1 MSSAP
6 SRRTDSAKGTRWAW
20 GRHIGKGSFGDV
32 FLAWEEGKEQAF
44 AVKVVRLKSDEKLD
58 NCKSLLKEVEVM
70 KGAGQHKRIVHC
82 IDALFD
88 SRGMLCIVMEYMGGG
103 AFGSFLR
110 AAKSPLRPHIA
121 AKCIRQVVEGMAY
134 LHKRHIYHRDLKGDN
149 ILIKAVESCG
159 TPLLKICDF
168 GNSKMR
174 NDKMMDSLIS
184 TLSDANG
191 QTTALT
197 VSGTALWMAPEM
209 IQAAKHSNGY
219 SPSKADIW
227 ALGIVACE
235 ILNRGKTPWPTYEH
249 PVQALFDIG
258 QWNGGK
264 GGKDLPPNAPSGVDK
279 ECRDFIASCLR
290 VKSEDRL
297 GADQLLRHRY
307 LRDVDPDPESGLT
320 SSEDSSVSS
329 TSPRQTE
336 ERVNEHSVLF
346 PVRSAEVLQVLCS
359 RLTKGKNNEAAAHA
373 KTVASPNLTQT
384 EEWTTQSCITPP
396 DSPPQPPLD
405 GPRVEIATTMTTTG
419 RTAIHSTS
427 STTATT
433 ATSSSS
439 ATSAASTVAASPGEK
454 AADTSFYTEYEEEG
468 EEEYEEEEEE
478 EHGEHAVDSEGE
490 SIYDEEDEADNANVH
505 MTDLVNASRA
515 RSKAAD
521 EAEAKDFLE
530 TDEEADTED
539 EEEAD
544 FLRSLGREGS
554 EEEEEEDEE
563 DEEDEEGELGLD
575 DDRGRAAASA
585 AYHHRQQ
592 HHPHHTHHQGGYYD
606 RRRSTPS
613 QHQDP
618 RTYYPRVVQRPS
630 LGGSLSG
637 SQLNSSIGS
646 GSLSR
651 STYGVPPPQQAP
663 RTPTTPSVG
672 DVQIGPI
679 AGQSECPLKARCVAA
694 ARNPQKERLVY
705 IVGAGGGG
713 SYSECGSGECSPSS
727 TTTQQQH
734 QGGYGE
740 SPRSGGGSSHG
751 KTSPLAL
758 GPLAPPPVMRRSS
771 NPPSTPGV
779 ASYGHREEQQL
790 YSPYTP
796 VDRRTSS
803 FGQQPTPQQ
812 QQQQQPRSGS
822 APKSPLTGSIR
833 VHFGGPESPH
843 SPHANSGTPSPTLS
857 GGRKSGEEGAA
868 PLSPRSASQA
878 RWSGKATT
886 PPTKTRVRNLS
897 RVFDPSAP
905 PPEVPPFHPT
915 KGGVMV

>member
-6 SRRTDSAKGTRWAW
+6 NRRTDSAKGTRWAW

-121 AKCIRQVVEGMAY
+121 AKCIRQVVEGMEY

-279 ECRDFIASCLR
+279 ECRDFIACCLR

-297 GADQLLRHRY
+297 GADKLLRHRY
-307 LRDVDPDPESGLT
+307 LRDVDPDPEPGLT

-359 RLTKGKNNEAAAHA
+359 RLTKGKNNEPAANA
-373 KTVASPNLTQT
+373 KAPASPNLTQT

-419 RTAIHSTS
+419 RSAIHSTS

-478 EHGEHAVDSEGE
+478 EE
-490 SIYDEEDEADNANVH
+490 
-505 MTDLVNASRA
+505 
-515 RSKAAD
+515 K
-521 EAEAKDFLE
+521 
-530 TDEEADTED
+530 
-539 EEEAD
+539 
-544 FLRSLGREGS
+544 
-554 EEEEEEDEE
+554 
-563 DEEDEEGELGLD
+563 
-575 DDRGRAAASA
+575 
-585 AYHHRQQ
+585 
-592 HHPHHTHHQGGYYD
+592 
-606 RRRSTPS
+606 
-613 QHQDP
+613 
-618 RTYYPRVVQRPS
+618 
-630 LGGSLSG
+630 
-637 SQLNSSIGS
+637 
-646 GSLSR
+646 
-651 STYGVPPPQQAP
+651 
-663 RTPTTPSVG
+663 
-672 DVQIGPI
+672 
-679 AGQSECPLKARCVAA
+679 
-694 ARNPQKERLVY
+694 
-705 IVGAGGGG
+705 
-713 SYSECGSGECSPSS
+713 
-727 TTTQQQH
+727 
-734 QGGYGE
+734 
-740 SPRSGGGSSHG
+740 
-751 KTSPLAL
+751 
-758 GPLAPPPVMRRSS
+758 
-771 NPPSTPGV
+771 
-779 ASYGHREEQQL
+779 QL
-790 YSPYTP
+790 YST
-796 VDRRTSS
+796 T
-803 FGQQPTPQQ
+803 FGVLMLALVTIII
-812 QQQQQPRSGS
+812 S
-822 APKSPLTGSIR
+822 L
-833 VHFGGPESPH
+833 ESEVVVNNLENF
-843 SPHANSGTPSPTLS
+843 AV
-857 GGRKSGEEGAA
+857 KSGISKPFIAVILLPIVGNVCEHASAIMMAYKRKMDIAINIAVGSSIQIAVLVIPALVLISWYVNGENPPFLPNGQPGALDLNFHPFCAMIMLVSVLVVNAVINTEEGQWITG
-868 PLSPRSASQA
+868 LFLLLTYTMIMICY
-878 RWSGKATT
+878 W
-886 PPTKTRVRNLS
+886 
-897 RVFDPSAP
+897 F
-905 PPEVPPFHPT
+905 VPA
-915 KGGVMV
+915 GVEIM